1 MSHKPLRRR
10 PICDH
15 SSERHLFPFFA
26 FESWVAIMNF
36 VDVQPTSFLDYA
48 WTSPAQAGA
57 QGPKSATTTTT
68 RTSRKQNRC
77 CDQCRRGKRACDAS
91 ILEDALLNGNGE
103 FPATFHY
110 SDVFGPLAPCGNCEK
125 TKKTC
130 TFEWLQSQRILQAT
144 TPQPNPTP
152 PAKKRR
158 TASKGSQDRKDAIPP
173 TCGQQAPQLPIGSGL
188 GNGACYMP
196 QSEPVNVGVTFADF
210 PCGIQFSD
218 SLTSQF
224 QYDYAPT
231 DFVWDNPSLLDG
243 IPPCDV
249 SENPYNAL
257 PIEWDSGNGSSI
269 HTASPG
275 EAVPKSEESSPSV
288 GSSDA
293 SIAPHGVVRLPPK
306 RRRRGS
312 SATSAISH
320 SSMALTSDLLSS
332 ANTAFLADG
341 LLRIYHDSFE
351 NHLSCWLTEKTCPYI
366 RDCDVSLPN
375 DCGPDWN
382 RIYHRVFK
390 LDQSPSVRG
399 RLLNIAEDRAAS
411 RALNLAIFSFAS
423 QWAVPDA
430 KRRARYPFQI
440 DERTGC
446 IRQPHRTSSSQ
457 TKFNRSLQ
465 LNAWHEARKAVQEA
479 SDIESFRVVLAHIVF
494 SLTQKPEDES
504 DHIKSSPGSETTEPS
519 LKTKTDKDVDTTEC
533 EDLLSKLDLAMNDD
547 GPPLHLEQ
555 GLRLIHSLRSRMT
568 MAGAFGGRRKKKPR
582 CWKHLQTSGLEA
594 ADRATVDVLFWL
606 GIMFDTLS
614 SAMHKRPLVVALEDS
629 DLPAIKNMIRDGQSS
644 PGAPTPSDPRA
655 EDLWDDLLFRR
666 QRIRKQRTH
675 VRWPCSEDKA
685 ASLLCEAAPIK
696 VLLFRKVTRIQTLLA
711 RHAQSDKIE
720 VAVHSALEVY
730 EHWQR
735 AYAPF
740 LRDCVE
746 HHEELSE
753 RVQSWYVCLAGHWHL
768 ATLLLAD
775 LIETM
780 DETESGLESRRR
792 DRDSLRFIARF
803 REDNCR
809 SLSDIARRACLHE
822 NGILSQANSG
832 LFSMGQGALF
842 SEPWSDV
849 LVRAF
854 AMAGA
859 VLVEST
865 KAPNI
870 RNLGQEDA
878 SRRAENCIRA
888 LRFLGQRSDKALTAA
903 NLLTEELE
911 LKVDEGD
918 GLFPS
923 AVPGAVACSG

>member
-1 MSHKPLRRR
+1 
-10 PICDH
+10 
-15 SSERHLFPFFA
+15 
-26 FESWVAIMNF
+26 MNF

-57 QGPKSATTTTT
+57 NGSKSAT

-77 CDQCRRGKRACDAS
+77 CDQCRKGKRACDAS
-91 ILEDALLNGNGE
+91 ILEDTLLNGNGE
-103 FPATFHY
+103 NPATFHY

-130 TFEWLQSQRILQAT
+130 TFEWLRSQRILQVA

-158 TASKGSQDRKDAIPP
+158 TAKNGLQDHKDAIDQS
-173 TCGQQAPQLPIGSGL
+173 CGQQAPQLPVRSGP
-188 GNGACYMP
+188 GNGADYMP
-196 QSEPVNVGVTFADF
+196 QSEHVNVGVTFADF

-218 SLTSQF
+218 SLTPQF

-231 DFVWDNPSLLDG
+231 EYLWLDSPMLDG
-243 IPPCDV
+243 IPPCNS
-249 SENPYNAL
+249 SEQPPDAPPL
-257 PIEWDSGNGSSI
+257 EWDSGNGSSI

-275 EAVPKSEESSPSV
+275 DVVPNNEESTPSA
-288 GSSDA
+288 GSSEY
-293 SIAPHGVVRLPPK
+293 SKSPHGVVRMPRK

-312 SATSAISH
+312 STTSTFSH
-320 SSMALTSDLLSS
+320 SSIALTKDLLSS

-351 NHLSCWLTEKTCPYI
+351 THLSCWLTEKTCPYS
-366 RDCDVSLPN
+366 RDCDVSLPDN
-375 DCGPDWN
+375 CGPDWN

-399 RLLNIAEDRAAS
+399 RLLSMPEDRAAS

-423 QWAVPDA
+423 QWAVPDG
-430 KRRARYPFQI
+430 KRRNRYPFQI

-446 IRQPHRTSSSQ
+446 ISQPRQTTSSQ
-457 TKFNRSLQ
+457 TKFDRSLQ
-465 LNAWHEARKAVQEA
+465 LTAWHQAKLAVHEA

-494 SLTQKPEDES
+494 SLTQKPGDDS
-504 DHIKSSPGSETTEPS
+504 DQINSPPGSEKTDQS
-519 LKTKTDKDVDTTEC
+519 LKAQANEDEDTKEC
-533 EDLLSKLDLAMNDD
+533 EDLFSKLDLTMNDD

-568 MAGAFGGRRKKKPR
+568 MVGAFGGRRKKRPR

-614 SAMHKRPLVVALEDS
+614 SAMHKRPLVVSLEDS
-629 DLPAIKNMIRDGQSS
+629 DLPAIRSMVRDGQSS
-644 PGAPTPSDPRA
+644 PGAPIPSDPRA
-655 EDLWDDLLFRR
+655 EDFWDDLLFRR
-666 QRIRKQRTH
+666 QRMRKQRPH
-675 VRWPCSEDKA
+675 VRWPCSEDEA

-711 RHAQSDKIE
+711 RHAQSEKIE
-720 VAVHSALEVY
+720 AAVHSALEVY

-735 AYAPF
+735 SYAPF
-740 LRDCVE
+740 LRDCIE

-753 RVQSWYVCLAGHWHL
+753 RVQSWYTCLAGHWHL

-780 DETESGLESRRR
+780 DETECGFESRRR
-792 DRDSLRFIARF
+792 DRDSLHFIARF

-809 SLSDIARRACLHE
+809 SLSDIARCACLQE
-822 NGILSQANSG
+822 DGILSQAKSD
-832 LFSMGQGALF
+832 LFSIGRGALF

-859 VLVEST
+859 VLIESAA
-865 KAPNI
+865 APSGSG
-870 RNLGQEDA
+870 LSQEDA
-878 SRRAENCIRA
+878 FTRAGNCVKA
-888 LRFLGQRSDKALTAA
+888 LRSLGQRSDKALSAA
-903 NLLTEELE
+903 NLLTEEL
-911 LKVDEGD
+911 KSRRKRCDK
-918 GLFPS
+918 LFLG
-923 AVPGAVACSG
+923 AVAGAVACAG

>member
-1 MSHKPLRRR
+1 MSDKPLRRS
-10 PICDH
+10 PICDR

-26 FESWVAIMNF
+26 IVSWVAIMNF
-36 VDVQPTSFLDYA
+36 VDIQPTSFLDYA

-57 QGPKSATTTTT
+57 NGPKSAT
-68 RTSRKQNRC
+68 RTNRKQNRC
-77 CDQCRRGKRACDAS
+77 CDQCRKGKRACDAS

-103 FPATFHY
+103 TPTTFHY

-130 TFEWLQSQRILQAT
+130 TFEWLRSQRILQAT

-158 TASKGSQDRKDAIPP
+158 TASKSLQDRKDAIDP
-173 TCGQQAPQLPIGSGL
+173 TCGQQAPQLSIGSGL
-188 GNGACYMP
+188 GDGASYMP
-196 QSEPVNVGVTFADF
+196 QSEPINVGVTFADF

-231 DFVWDNPSLLDG
+231 DFVWDDSPLLDL
-243 IPPCDV
+243 IPPCNV
-249 SENPYNAL
+249 PEQPHNAL
-257 PIEWDSGNGSSI
+257 PIEWDSGNGSST
-269 HTASPG
+269 HTTSPG
-275 EAVPKSEESSPSV
+275 DAIPNSEESSPSV
-288 GSSDA
+288 GSSDD
-293 SIAPHGVVRLPPK
+293 SKSPHEVMRLPRK

-320 SSMALTSDLLSS
+320 SSIALTNDLLSS

-351 NHLSCWLTEKTCPYI
+351 THLSCWLTEKTCPYS
-366 RDCDVSLPN
+366 RDCDVSLPGN
-375 DCGPDWN
+375 CGPDWN

-399 RLLNIAEDRAAS
+399 RLLTMPEDRAAS

-430 KRRARYPFQI
+430 KTRARYPFQI

-457 TKFNRSLQ
+457 TEFNRSLQ
-465 LNAWHEARKAVQEA
+465 LNAWHQARKAVHEA

-504 DHIKSSPGSETTEPS
+504 DHVKFSPGSETTDPL
-519 LKTKTDKDVDTTEC
+519 LKAKTDEDVDMKAC
-533 EDLLSKLDLAMNDD
+533 EDLFSKLDLTMNDD
-547 GPPLHLEQ
+547 GPPLYLEQ

-629 DLPAIKNMIRDGQSS
+629 DLPAIRTMVRDGQSS
-644 PGAPTPSDPRA
+644 PGAPIPSDPRA

-666 QRIRKQRTH
+666 QRMRKQRIH
-675 VRWPCSEDKA
+675 VRWPCSEDEA

-720 VAVHSALEVY
+720 TAVHSALEVY

-740 LRDCVE
+740 LRDCIE

-792 DRDSLRFIARF
+792 DRDSLKFIARF

-809 SLSDIARRACLHE
+809 SLSDIARCACLQE
-822 NGILSQANSG
+822 NGILSQTKSG
-832 LFSMGQGALF
+832 LFSIGQGALL

-854 AMAGA
+854 AIAGA
-859 VLVEST
+859 VLIESA
-865 KAPNI
+865 KAPNVG
-870 RNLGQEDA
+870 NLGQDDA
-878 SRRAENCIRA
+878 FRRAGNCVKA
-888 LRFLGQRSDKALTAA
+888 LSFLGQRSDKALSAA

-911 LKVDEGD
+911 LGVERGD
-918 GLFPS
+918 SLFPS
-923 AVPGAVACSG
+923 AVPGTVACAG

>member
-1 MSHKPLRRR
+1 
-10 PICDH
+10 
-15 SSERHLFPFFA
+15 
-26 FESWVAIMNF
+26 
-36 VDVQPTSFLDYA
+36 
-48 WTSPAQAGA
+48 
-57 QGPKSATTTTT
+57 
-68 RTSRKQNRC
+68 
-77 CDQCRRGKRACDAS
+77 
-91 ILEDALLNGNGE
+91 
-103 FPATFHY
+103 
-110 SDVFGPLAPCGNCEK
+110 
-125 TKKTC
+125 
-130 TFEWLQSQRILQAT
+130 
-144 TPQPNPTP
+144 
-152 PAKKRR
+152 
-158 TASKGSQDRKDAIPP
+158 
-173 TCGQQAPQLPIGSGL
+173 
-188 GNGACYMP
+188 MP